1 MKRLPFIAAATVILT
16 AAGWA
21 CAADYARKASW
32 AETMTAMRAIYL
44 QSPEAQAAAARDSLF
59 KPFDSG
65 PIAGDGPAREVVVDV
80 AGLKEMRL
88 AAICQKSPANCN
100 IWGEPKLIAKDGTI
114 TKLTDL
120 KPTSVSV
127 GWGQLLVD
135 KNWQDHPL
143 IVGDRQF
150 DFGFWV
156 HADSELTFALDGK
169 FERFEAFVG
178 EDKDRAAGL
187 VRFKVLSSAV
197 PLPTFWA
204 DLASDFPLQTGW
216 LRADAG
222 ADGLAAWFGQRKT
235 GSLEQEILGR
245 ALREAAPD
253 SPLRAELETIVAA
266 KAGDGRCLD
275 LYVRACRYRDCATM
289 LKTLTSVEA
298 KAAFEQELAALVAA
312 KAPAEDVRWDQ
323 LRARVVRAGELDHQF
338 AALEHDIRQRAALSK
353 ATGERVW
360 NGTTYVPTERSTA
373 EEIASQVFNNTAL
386 VLESDRDPADIVLRR
401 TASLLAD
408 LKKLA
413 GSVVR
418 GSPDPALRRPPGLTD
433 LGDLRS
439 AVSARSGDL
448 RRTLATF
455 DAPMVK
461 FQQAVADTPVTD
473 TGARRT
479 LHHEICRVRRQ
490 IAFANPLLG
499 FQNLVFIKR
508 HRAFYHHMC
517 DQFYGICQNPGG
529 GLYVLE
535 NAFGPDPRVRDI
547 LASSICETGRLQGQH
562 LSGGSIKRPGL
573 RYDGQRTFS
582 GEDADGGSFLSPS
595 LSPDARQV
603 AFAYVERK
611 GGKEQIFHEDP
622 SRGHWDAQR
631 CYHIFKVNV
640 DGTGLEQLTDGTW
653 NDFDPCWLPNGRLAF
668 ISERRGGY
676 LRCGRAC
683 PLYNL
688 YDMNPDGSGINCL
701 SFHDSNE
708 WHPSVSHDG
717 RIVWTRWDYVDRHG
731 CIAHMPWLTT
741 LDGRDPRPLHGNY
754 APRQAR
760 PDMELY
766 VRAIPGSA
774 KYVGLAAPHHGQ
786 AYGSIVII
794 NPKSPDDDGMGP
806 VRRFTPEVG
815 FPESQGGRQV
825 YSTPWPLSENY
836 HLCVYDAAMSGASLR
851 RPGENY
857 GIYLVDAFGNK
868 ELLYRDP
875 DIGCMNPIPLRSQSL
890 PAAPATTLAEVR
902 DRKAISI
909 GDEGEATMAVIN
921 VYDNQKA
928 WPEGTKIDR
937 LRILQ
942 LLPCAVPSGGLRPH
956 ETGKRIAEAGDSVVP
971 CRWVLGT
978 VPVEEDGSAHFT
990 VPAYRE
996 LFFQTLD
1003 ERGMAINSM
1012 RSATHARH
1020 GEQLVCQGCHE
1031 HKSQASAP
1039 PAVLPLALR
1048 RSPSA
1053 PKPDVDGS
1061 HPFSY
1066 PRLVQPVLDRNCVKC
1081 HQENKDKKVPNLA
1094 REPIANKFYASY
1106 NTLVNYGFTSYGD
1119 SYRTLNG
1126 QFGARDSKL
1135 VEMLEK
1141 GHHDVDLSDE
1151 DFHRLSLWLDCCSM
1165 FYGVFEKEPGEAQ
1178 LRGEVARA
1186 ILE

>member
-1 MKRLPFIAAATVILT
+1 MILT
-16 AAGWA
+16 AAVGA
-21 CAADYARKASW
+21 AAADHAKKSSW
-32 AETMTAMRAIYL
+32 AETMTAMRAVYL
-44 QSPEAQAAAARDSLF
+44 QTPEVQAAAARDSLF
-59 KPFDSG
+59 RPFDSG

-80 AGLKEMRL
+80 AGLKEIRL
-88 AAICQKSPANCN
+88 VSICQKSPANCN
-100 IWGEPKLIAKDGTI
+100 IWGEPKLIGKDGSV
-114 TKLTDL
+114 TKLTEL
-120 KPTSVSV
+120 KPTNVSV

-135 KNWQDHPL
+135 KNWQNHPL

-150 DFGFWV
+150 EFGFWV
-156 HADSELTFALDGK
+156 HANSELTFALDGK
-169 FERFEAFVG
+169 YERFEAFVG
-178 EDKDRAAGL
+178 EDKDRAGGL
-187 VRFKVLSSAV
+187 VRFKVLSAAA
-197 PLPTFWA
+197 PLPSFWV
-204 DLASDFPLQTGW
+204 DLARDFPLQAGW

-222 ADGLAAWFGQRKT
+222 ADGIAAWFGQRKT
-235 GSLEQEILGR
+235 GSLEQEVIGL
-245 ALREAAPD
+245 ALRGAAPD
-253 SPLRAELETIVAA
+253 SPLRTEFEGLVTAETD
-266 KAGDGRCLD
+266 AGDARWLD
-275 LYVRACRYRDCATM
+275 LYVRAFRYRDCAAM
-289 LKTLTSVEA
+289 LKKLASAEVKATFEDELTE
-298 KAAFEQELAALVAA
+298 LVAA
-312 KAPAEDVRWDQ
+312 KAPAEDERWDE
-323 LRARVVRAGELDHQF
+323 LRTRVVQAGELDHQF
-338 AALEHDIRQRAALSK
+338 ATLGHDIRQRAVLSK

-373 EEIASQVFNNTAL
+373 EEIASQVFNRTAL
-386 VLESDRDPADIVLRR
+386 VLETDRDPTDIVLRR
-401 TASLLAD
+401 TAALLAD

-413 GSVVR
+413 GAKV
-418 GSPDPALRRPPGLTD
+418 A
-433 LGDLRS
+433 
-439 AVSARSGDL
+439 AY
-448 RRTLATF
+448 
-455 DAPMVK
+455 DAPLAELR
-461 FQQAVADTPVTD
+461 QAVADTPATD
-473 TGARRT
+473 TDARRA
-479 LHHEICRVRRQ
+479 LHHDICRLRRQ
-490 IAFANPLLG
+490 IAFANPLLD
-499 FQNLVFIKR
+499 FQDLVFIKR

-517 DQFYGICQNPGG
+517 DQFYGIVQNPGG

-535 NAFGPDPRVRDI
+535 DAFGPDPQVRDI
-547 LASSICETGRLQGQH
+547 LADSICEIGRLKGQR
-562 LSGGSIKRPGL
+562 LSGGSVHRPTL

-582 GEDADGGSFLSPS
+582 GEDAEGGSFLSPA
-595 LSPDARQV
+595 LSPDAGQV

-622 SRGHWDAQR
+622 TRGHWDTQR

-640 DGTGLEQLTDGTW
+640 NGTGLEQLTDGTW

-688 YDMNPDGSGINCL
+688 YDMNTDGSGINCL

-794 NPKSPDDDGMGP
+794 NPKAPDDDGMGP

-836 HLCVYDAAMSGASLR
+836 HLCVYDAAMSGAPLG
-851 RPGENY
+851 RPGGNY

-868 ELLYRDP
+868 ELIYRDP
-875 DIGCMNPIPLRSQSL
+875 DIGCMNPIPLRPQTL
-890 PAAPATTLAEVR
+890 PAAPATALAEVR

-909 GDEGEATMAVIN
+909 GDEGEATMAVID
-921 VYDNQKA
+921 VYDNQKG
-928 WPEGTKIDR
+928 WPEGTEVHS

-956 ETGKRIAEAGDSVVP
+956 ETGKRIAEARDSVVP

-978 VPVEEDGSAHFT
+978 VPVEEDGSAHFK

-996 LFFQTLD
+996 LFFQALD

-1031 HKSQASAP
+1031 HKSQASP
-1039 PAVLPLALR
+1039 PSAVLPLALR
-1048 RSPSA
+1048 RAPST

-1061 HPFSY
+1061 NPFSY

-1081 HQENKDKKVPNLA
+1081 HEENKNKKAPNLA

-1119 SYRTLNG
+1119 SYRTLPG
-1126 QFGARDSKL
+1126 QFGARGSKL
-1135 VEMLEK
+1135 ITMLEK
-1141 GHHDVDLSDE
+1141 GHHDVELSEE
-1151 DFHRLSLWLDCCSM
+1151 DFHRLTLWLDCCSM